1 MMRAEAHT
9 RRGQA
14 MLIAVLSLGG
24 AMLAA
29 TTIAGLLILYQ
40 LRATTNSVNSS
51 ESIFAA
57 DTGIQWELFN
67 YYCITDPTGL
77 SGRGT
82 CPPASVTST
91 PFQNGASISATC
103 YDANNNQ
110 IGCDNA
116 ASTSYVVSRAT
127 ALNTSRAF
135 YLLVTAATSTFP

>member
-1 MMRAEAHT
+1 MDSS
-9 RRGQA
+9 RRGQS

-57 DTGIQWELFN
+57 DTGIEWALFN
-67 YYCITDPTGL
+67 YYCAAE
-77 SGRGT
+77 SGRT
-82 CPPASVTST
+82 PCPPAAPTLSNGTAIAVTCYNTGNTSIPCNQTST
-91 PFQNGASISATC
+91 
-103 YDANNNQ
+103 
-110 IGCDNA
+110 
-116 ASTSYVVSRAT
+116 TSYVVSKGT

-135 YLLVTAATSTFP
+135 YLLMTASTSTFP